1 MVADPLPDTL
11 PPSDPGREIAARI
24 ELRHT
29 MLRDRQRWPL
39 IGISPDPPVLTTP
52 AT

>member
-1 MVADPLPDTL
+1 
-11 PPSDPGREIAARI
+11 
-24 ELRHT
+24 